1 MDIHFFLQEMKPIS
15 FWAAVYS
22 AYNIGFVFD
31 LSAGS
36 GAQAIAAAQVGIGY
50 RGVCANEKHMKWLNS
65 LLEKAILAVE
75 AESKTGK
82 GEDQEYTSKLAIHPR
97 YPETVHREFAPI
109 LCYYGAVQ
117 HDLGDTPAPL

>member
-1 MDIHFFLQEMKPIS
+1 MKPIS

-75 AESKTGK
+75 ADSKTGK
-82 GEDQEYTSKLAIHPR
+82 WQDQEYAAKLTMYFGTAVAEAKR
-97 YPETVHREFAPI
+97 MLREEEP
-109 LCYYGAVQ
+109 GNSVED
-117 HDLGDTPAPL
+117 HEDSSSDE